1 MATTRAQTGEAKCVL
16 LVEDEQDAREAL
28 ARTLRAEGLTCLCAG
43 SVAEALSVVSSGEFI
58 DVLVVDVVLGSEG
71 PDGIDL
77 IPMLREKNVRAPVV
91 VVTAFAD
98 SPRLKRAL
106 NLGVSYL
113 IEKPFRA
120 KSLLTVI
127 EKLLDDPFDLAHLV
141 DRALAR
147 AGLTEKEDEVARLLL
162 KGLSNEEIASAT
174 SNSDKTIRQHVTALY
189 RKVGVTSRAE
199 FFHFVFPT

>member
-1 MATTRAQTGEAKCVL
+1 MSTGRDAEAKCVL
-16 LVEDEQDAREAL
+16 LVEDEPDAREAL
-28 ARTLRAEGLTCLCAG
+28 ARTLQAEGYTCVCAA
-43 SVAEALSVVSSGEFI
+43 SAAEALAAVGPGTFV
-58 DVLVVDVVLGSEG
+58 DVIVADVVLGSEG

-77 IPMLREKNVRAPVV
+77 IPLLRDKGVRAPVV
-91 VVTAFAD
+91 LVTAFAD
-98 SPRLKRAL
+98 GPRLKRAL
-106 NLGVSYL
+106 NVGVSYL

-120 KSLLTVI
+120 KALLTIIQQLFVEPI
-127 EKLLDDPFDLAHLV
+127 DLSHLV

-147 AGLTEKEDEVARLLL
+147 AGLTEKEYDVARLLL

-189 RKVGVTSRAE
+189 RKVGVSSRAE

>member
-1 MATTRAQTGEAKCVL
+1 MTSQRQSAETKTVL

-28 ARTLRAEGLTCLCAG
+28 SRVLQTEGYACVSAG
-43 SVAEALSVVSSGEFI
+43 SADEDLQAAKSSKFI
-58 DVLVVDVVLGSEG
+58 DVVVTDIVLGDSG

-77 IPMLREKNVRAPVV
+77 IPALRERGVRAPVV
-91 VVTAFAD
+91 LVTAFAD

-106 NLGVSYL
+106 LAGVAYL

-120 KSLLTVI
+120 RALLAI
-127 EKLLDDPFDLAHLV
+127 LDRLWQEPYDLAHLV
-141 DRALAR
+141 DRALSR
-147 AGLTEKEDEVARLLL
+147 AGLTDKEAEVARLLL

-189 RKVGVTSRAE
+189 RKAGVSSRAE
-199 FFHFVFPT
+199 FFHLVFPT